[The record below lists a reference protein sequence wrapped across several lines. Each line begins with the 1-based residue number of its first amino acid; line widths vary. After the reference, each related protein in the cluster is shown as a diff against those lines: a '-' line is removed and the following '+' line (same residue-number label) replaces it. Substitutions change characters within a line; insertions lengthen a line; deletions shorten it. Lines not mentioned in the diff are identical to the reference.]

1 MSERVVRLPDVGEGV
16 AEAELV
22 SWQVAVG
29 DVVHPDSVLAEVLTD
44 KATVEVFSPVAGRVT
59 VLRGTVGEG
68 LAVGSEFVVIETDVS
83 SPSTT
88 PAPEAVPAEPSPA
101 IEPDGADRSD
111 PVEVSGAQDSSA
123 HH

>member
-1 MSERVVRLPDVGEGV
+1 MSERVVKLPDVGEGV

-59 VLRGTVGEG
+59 FVRGTVGEV
-68 LAVGSEFVVIETDVS
+68 LAVGSDFVGIETDVDAPGS
-83 SPSTT
+83 APT
-88 PAPEAVPAEPSPA
+88 APEAVPAEPS
-101 IEPDGADRSD
+101 
-111 PVEVSGAQDSSA
+111 
-123 HH
+123 